1 MLPSAQA
8 LSAFKATQKPFIAS
22 SVVEKKP
29 FVAHSTIEVNS
40 PRYFYTCAA
49 GGVLACGLTH
59 YLMTPVDLVKCR
71 MQVNKTLYSGVFD
84 GFKKIASA
92 EGVRGLYLGG
102 APTLLGYSLQGMG
115 KYGFYEYFKYLYG
128 GVVGEEAAAK
138 YKTMLYLSASASAE
152 FIADIML
159 CPMEA
164 LKIKMQTS
172 TTPFATS
179 FLGGIRKISAAE
191 GLNGFYKGL
200 TPLWLRQI
208 PYTMV
213 KFATFEKTVEA
224 IYKHILSKPK
234 DQYTKAQQ
242 LGVTF
247 AAGYFAGI
255 FCAIVSHPADTLVS
269 KLNNVAKAEGESTG
283 AIAIRILKDLGFSGV
298 WAGLTPRIFMI
309 GTLTALQWFIYDS
322 FKVQTGLPTT
332 GAAAAPKKE

>member
-1 MLPSAQA
+1 MFPSAKTLGA
-8 LSAFKATQKPFIAS
+8 LQGGSPRPFIAAS
-22 SVVEKKP
+22 PAEKP
-29 FVAHSTIEVNS
+29 PGIEMYST
-40 PRYFYTCAA
+40 RYFLTCAM
-49 GGVLACGLTH
+49 GGALACGLTH
-59 YLMTPVDLVKCR
+59 YALTPVDMLKCR
-71 MQVNKTLYSGVFD
+71 MQVSKGLYNGIFD
-84 GFKKIASA
+84 GFKKVGSA
-92 EGVRGLYLGG
+92 QGIRGLYLGG
-102 APTLLGYSLQGMG
+102 APTLLGYSMQGMG
-115 KYGFYEYFKYLYG
+115 KYGFYEYFKYLYAG
-128 GVVGEEAAAK
+128 WAGEEAAAK

-152 FIADIML
+152 VIADVLL

-164 LKIKMQTS
+164 LKVKMQTS
-172 TTPFATS
+172 TTPFAS
-179 FLGGIRKISAAE
+179 GFVDGIRKVNAAE

-213 KFATFEKTVEA
+213 KFASFEKTVEA
-224 IYKHILSKPK
+224 IYKHVLSKPK
-234 DQYTKAQQ
+234 EQYSKAEQ

-255 FCAIVSHPADTLVS
+255 FCAVVSHPADTLVS

-283 AIAIRILKDLGFSGV
+283 AIAVRILKDLGFTGV

-332 GAAAAPKKE
+332 GGGPAPKKE

>member
-1 MLPSAQA
+1 
-8 LSAFKATQKPFIAS
+8 
-22 SVVEKKP
+22 
-29 FVAHSTIEVNS
+29 
-40 PRYFYTCAA
+40 
-49 GGVLACGLTH
+49 
-59 YLMTPVDLVKCR
+59 
-71 MQVNKTLYSGVFD
+71 MQVNKNLYSGIFD
-84 GFKKIASA
+84 GFRKVSS
-92 EGVRGLYLGG
+92 GQGLRGLYLGG
-102 APTLLGYSLQGMG
+102 APTLLGYSMQGMG
-115 KYGFYEYFKYLYG
+115 KYGFYEYFKYLYSG
-128 GVVGEEAAAK
+128 IAGEETAAK

-152 FIADIML
+152 VIADVLL

-164 LKIKMQTS
+164 LKIKTQTS
-172 TTPFATS
+172 TTRFS
-179 FLGGIRKISAAE
+179 NGFLDGIRKVNAAE

-213 KFATFEKTVEA
+213 KFASFEKTVEA
-224 IYKHILSKPK
+224 IYKHVLSKPK
-234 DQYTKAQQ
+234 DQYSPAQQ

-283 AIAIRILKDLGFSGV
+283 TLAVRILKDLGFSGV

-332 GAAAAPKKE
+332 GGAAAPKKE